1 MNYRSNGV
9 SKPRVKQS
17 PAYVFIWKLVYGN
30 TGQVQKKSILFV
42 VSVLYGQFGIT
53 EMI

>member
-1 MNYRSNGV
+1 MVYLSHELNNRQRMYLFGNWFMVIPARS
-9 SKPRVKQS
+9 
-17 PAYVFIWKLVYGN
+17 
-30 TGQVQKKSILFV
+30 TKKSILFV